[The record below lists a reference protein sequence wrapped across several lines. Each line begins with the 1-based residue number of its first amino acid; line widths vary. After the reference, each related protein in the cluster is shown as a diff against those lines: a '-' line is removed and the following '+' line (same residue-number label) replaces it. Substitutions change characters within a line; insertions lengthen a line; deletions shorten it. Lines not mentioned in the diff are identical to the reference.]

1 MKIEKEVVHFET
13 TFTGMKDLTDLQ
25 KLYLQILQGGK
36 SIEAVVHHFL
46 QQGWL
51 VNFVEFAEL
60 MEKLVSVKA
69 VRNPSFYAY
78 FDKMKPVSDKSLWN
92 KIINL
97 DLPES
102 NISSIRAYKELPFFR
117 SLEPQLADFLLSKA
131 TIHHV
136 AAKSLICRQGE
147 MTRDLFV
154 ILKGTAG
161 VYRPHQQGGKYLVAT
176 LGDHAVFGEGA
187 FLLGQPRSAD
197 VISMSDCRLL
207 RIPCLPE
214 IFDRYLKKDKAQ
226 GLQYRFWVQHALLN
240 SPLFKD
246 VPSDCFDALSHSG
259 KFVRCS
265 EGQVLFHEGDKGQSA
280 YVVVQGSL
288 VVSKNNQ
295 NINVLTQGAFLGEI
309 ALLANQGIRSA
320 SVLAQRETLMV
331 EINQGEFYK
340 LLSQN
345 IFLAKYLQELAI
357 ERLTRDQ
364 NRSSAA

>member
-1 MKIEKEVVHFET
+1 MKIEKEVVHFEAN
-13 TFTGMKDLTDLQ
+13 FTDLSTLTDLQ
-25 KLYLQILQGGK
+25 KLYLQIMQSEK

-51 VNFVEFAEL
+51 VNFVEFADL
-60 MEKLVSVKA
+60 MEKLVAKKA
-69 VRNPSFYAY
+69 IRNPNFYSY
-78 FDKMKPVSDKSLWN
+78 FDKMKPALERSLWN

-102 NISSIRAYKELPFFR
+102 SIGSLRTYKELPFFR
-117 SLEPQLADFLLSKA
+117 SLEPQLSDFLLSKA

-136 AAKSLICRQGE
+136 PPKSLVCRHGE

-161 VYRPHQQGGKYLVAT
+161 IYKPHQQGGKYLVAS
-176 LGDHAVFGEGA
+176 LSDHAVFGEGA

-197 VISMSDCRLL
+197 VISMTDCRIL

-240 SPLFKD
+240 SPLFKE
-246 VPSDCFDALSHSG
+246 VPSDCFDALNHSG
-259 KFVRCS
+259 KFVRCA
-265 EGQVLFHEGDKGQSA
+265 EGQVLFHDGDRGHSA

-288 VVSKNNQ
+288 VVSKNGQ
-295 NINVLTQGAFLGEI
+295 NINVLNQGAFLGEI
-309 ALLANQGIRSA
+309 ALLANQGLRSA
-320 SVLAQRETLMV
+320 SVLAQRETLLL
-331 EINQGEFYK
+331 EIDQSELYK
-340 LLSQN
+340 LLARN
-345 IFLAKYLQELAI
+345 IFLGKYLQELALS
-357 ERLTRDQ
+357 RLAKDELR
-364 NRSSAA
+364 AA